1 MVRVYEVIWAT
12 VECHEP
18 CLIMSYCRFEGGLY
32 YAKCSHAPMTV
43 GYTDIHLHYHLPW
56 LHYISQDALPHTLT
70 QLVAWTHSARKT
82 WELTADSQK
91 SQKYSKKNWQPTDPQ
106 TQQSRCRLEDEERR
120 PVRSLGLLPGPLSW
134 CLGLHTHRDP
144 ILQAGT
150 GGDRWHQGQGAI
162 CWDLLSL
169 LSLEVGL
176 AAVLSCSNG
185 LMVNYRIS
193 ME

>member
-1 MVRVYEVIWAT
+1 MVWVYEVIWAT

-56 LHYISQDALPHTLT
+56 LLYQPGCFT
-70 QLVAWTHSARKT
+70 THPDSTCGLNTFCPQNLR
-82 WELTADSQK
+82 ADSQK
-91 SQKYSKKNWQPTDPQ
+91 SQKYSKKNWQPMDPQ
-106 TQQSRCRLEDEERR
+106 TQQFRCRLEDEERR

-150 GGDRWHQGQGAI
+150 GRDRWHQGQGAI

-169 LSLEVGL
+169 LSLLEVGP
-176 AAVLSCSNG
+176 ASH
-185 LMVNYRIS
+185 
-193 ME
+193 